1 MINKNN
7 NGRSKPFFHA
17 DHVGSFLRPGNL
29 LEAWRRQEND
39 EMTADEFR
47 KEQNE
52 AIREVVWLQ
61 EEVGLKAITDGE
73 FRPDVWWSEF
83 VAAIDGINV
92 DRNDTSTPFQG
103 NAVAGSTPYIPK
115 RIRTA
120 GKLRHPGDAIMGYAY
135 EFLYGIT
142 KGTPKITLPAPS
154 RLHHQYPDSAVDA
167 NVYPDIDEFWSD
179 LASLYQREIAALE
192 ALGCNYIQ
200 LDDPIISLFVDD
212 TRRAEMADMGVD
224 LDTLLQRYVEVTNAA
239 TSQRAETTCVALHIC
254 RGNARGSWIASGGY
268 ERIANAV
275 FPNLDVDTYLLEYD
289 DERSGDFKPLAL
301 IPRDKRVVL
310 GLISSKRSSLE
321 PVAEIAAR
329 VEEAARF
336 VAFENLAISP
346 QCGFA
351 SVKEG
356 NLIHIEDEIR
366 KLRLVVDVAAELWG
380 ANAVRSARTN
390 ATSA

>member
-1 MINKNN
+1 
-7 NGRSKPFFHA
+7 
-17 DHVGSFLRPGNL
+17 
-29 LEAWRRQEND
+29 
-39 EMTADEFR
+39 
-47 KEQNE
+47 
-52 AIREVVWLQ
+52 
-61 EEVGLKAITDGE
+61 
-73 FRPDVWWSEF
+73 
-83 VAAIDGINV
+83 
-92 DRNDTSTPFQG
+92 
-103 NAVAGSTPYIPK
+103 
-115 RIRTA
+115 
-120 GKLRHPGDAIMGYAY
+120 
-135 EFLYGIT
+135 
-142 KGTPKITLPAPS
+142 
-154 RLHHQYPDSAVDA
+154 
-167 NVYPDIDEFWSD
+167 
-179 LASLYQREIAALE
+179 
-192 ALGCNYIQ
+192 
-200 LDDPIISLFVDD
+200 
-212 TRRAEMADMGVD
+212 MADMGVD

-321 PVAEIAAR
+321 PVAQIAAR